1 MAKIKLL
8 DEWADGCGCNAEFT
22 VPIPTEVQ
30 SVLSNAIEQTIKSS
44 VRYSSISLTDEQK
57 QEEIKSAYEIE
68 SKKHQANLSQRFKM
82 YGTEIEV
89 K

>member
-8 DEWADGCGCNAEFT
+8 DEWIDGCGCNVEFT
-22 VPIPTEVQ
+22 IPIPVNAQ
-30 SVLSNAIEQTIKSS
+30 SVLGNAIEQTIKSS
-44 VRYSSISLTDEQK
+44 VRYSSLSLTDEQK
-57 QEEIKSAYEIE
+57 QEEIKLAYEVE

>member
-1 MAKIKLL
+1 MTKIKLL
-8 DEWADGCGCNAEFT
+8 DEWSDGCGCNVEFT
-22 VPIPTEVQ
+22 IPIPADAQT
-30 SVLSNAIEQTIKSS
+30 VLGNAIEQTIKSS

-57 QEEIKSAYEIE
+57 QDEVKSAYEIE
-68 SKKHQANLSQRFKM
+68 SIKHQANLSQRFKM